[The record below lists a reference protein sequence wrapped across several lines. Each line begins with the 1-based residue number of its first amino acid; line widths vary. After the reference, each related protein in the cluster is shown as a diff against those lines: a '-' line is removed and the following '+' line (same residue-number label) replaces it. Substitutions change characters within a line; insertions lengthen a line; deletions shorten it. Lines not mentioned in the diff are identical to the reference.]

1 MKAKPKAMVSLMIKT
16 RKTNKQTAKANP
28 NNMAAI
34 GARRVRDAKKGV
46 EQRDSE
52 TKRQIES
59 EREKEGRK
67 GNAFVNALSHVRVWS
82 SEEAPERNE

>member
-1 MKAKPKAMVSLMIKT
+1 MRQIKREREEVKKAMKAKPKAMVSLMIKT

-46 EQRDSE
+46 EQRDRE
-52 TKRQIES
+52 TDR
-59 EREKEGRK
+59 ERERK
-67 GNAFVNALSHVRVWS
+67 RDARGMLL
-82 SEEAPERNE
+82 